1 MTKDQNK
8 AYLLHVDGRNIPVYC
23 HMTNEGLGAC
33 GGGGWTLVMKMNGA
47 NGAFHY
53 DSVMWSNKL
62 DHNLAGGK
70 TGLDAQETKLPTY
83 WNTSFSKICLGMKIG
98 QKINFLTTDKAA
110 DSLYSLI
117 ADGEDRH
124 TSLGRGAWK
133 S

>member
-83 WNTSFSKICLGMKIG
+83 WEHILLQDLSRH
-98 QKINFLTTDKAA
+98 
-110 DSLYSLI
+110 
-117 ADGEDRH
+117 EDRPEDQLSYH
-124 TSLGRGAWK
+124 R
-133 S
+133 